1 MQVSLFKWFIEHPR
15 SVNETYLQHFATATH
30 FGLRLMAASLKC
42 LLHALVPRLCERSA
56 SQSVQKLVDEMVNN
70 RVPRELPDKQAE
82 PAVLAK
88 EGSS

>member
-30 FGLRLMAASLKC
+30 FALRLLAASFKC

-56 SQSVQKLVDEMVNN
+56 SQSVQKLLDEMVDN
-70 RVPRELPDKQAE
+70 RVRRESSDKQTE